1 MSETQVRMH
10 PTPNPNSMKFV
21 LNKKIVQS
29 GMEMYNNKTEA
40 EKSAVAKQIFEISGV
55 EGVFMMEDFISVNKI
70 ASGNWGVIAPEV
82 MEIIK
87 KL

>member
-1 MSETQVRMH
+1 MNETQVRMQ

-40 EKSAVAKQIFEISGV
+40 EKSPVAKQIFEVTGV
-55 EGVFMMEDFISVNKI
+55 EGVFMMQDFISVNKVS
-70 ASGNWGVIAPEV
+70 SGNWGVIAPQV